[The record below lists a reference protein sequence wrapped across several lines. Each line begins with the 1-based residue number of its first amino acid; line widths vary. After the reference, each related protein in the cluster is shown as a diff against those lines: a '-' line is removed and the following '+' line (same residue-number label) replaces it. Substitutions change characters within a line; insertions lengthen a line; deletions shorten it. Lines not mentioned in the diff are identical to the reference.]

1 MKTKKSNSKDRHAH
15 TISVDFTCQALEA
28 KEVFVAGTFNEW
40 KPDSIPLLRE
50 EGGKW
55 TTKLSLAPGNY
66 EFKFIVDG
74 QWCCEAGYEQEYSGC
89 KKCCPNE
96 MGTMNRVLEVAP

>member
-1 MKTKKSNSKDRHAH
+1 MKTNDLKPVEFSCIAKK
-15 TISVDFTCQALEA
+15 A
-28 KEVFVAGTFNEW
+28 KAVFLAGTFNDWNPET
-40 KPDSIPLLRE
+40 IPLKPSTK
-50 EGGKW
+50 GKW
-55 TTKLSLAPGNY
+55 STVVDLEPGHY

-74 QWCCEAGYEQEYSGC
+74 QWCCEADCEHEYKGC